1 MAGWRER
8 IYNGYVGYWAPLAL
22 LAFLT
27 GMFWIGDRSLYHKL
41 YYATLALPTLLVAL
55 VSPVRFL
62 HQLRQPYLVLFLVF
76 SLYVMLSLSWSPEQ
90 NYSKLKQPLYV
101 LMLLLAVGAMA
112 EHDMRRLVQ
121 CVALA
126 AIFASLCALI
136 TMLMYGMDENRPD
149 RLEGMGALYNP
160 LLTTHVY
167 GFFTVM
173 VMGALV
179 TSRRCFAV
187 KLSMFVALLC
197 LLFLTGSR
205 TPLLALLVCVG
216 WLVLLL
222 GDRRVVVLAA
232 VVSLAIMLGFW
243 GVDYNPLERGL
254 SYRPFIWQ
262 DAWRQ
267 TLPVLWLGHGYDAS
281 IDIYLSDRDYLLA
294 DTHNLTLGVIYQT
307 GLVGGV
313 MWLSLYVYG
322 FSQAWR
328 YRSSGLVIIS
338 SVLLVYG
345 FMAGMTEG
353 SAFMS
358 RPKEHWFIIWIPI
371 ALHFAV
377 LRKVGT
383 GMKGASA

>member
-1 MAGWRER
+1 MGWRER
-8 IYNGYVGYWAPLAL
+8 IYNGYVEYWAPLAF
-22 LAFLT
+22 LALLT
-27 GMFWIGDRSLYHKL
+27 GMFWVGDRSLYHKL

-55 VSPVRFL
+55 VSPARFL
-62 HQLRQPYLVLFLVF
+62 HQLRQPYLILFLVF
-76 SLYVMLSLSWSPEQ
+76 SLYVMLSLFWSPGPD
-90 NYSKLKQPLYV
+90 YSKLKHPLYV

-126 AIFASLCALI
+126 AVFASFFALI
-136 TMLMYGMDENRPD
+136 TMLMYGMDEKRPV
-149 RLEGMGALYNP
+149 RLEGIGALYNP

-167 GFFTVM
+167 GFFAVM
-173 VMGALV
+173 AMGAMV
-179 TSRRCFAV
+179 TSLRYFVV
-187 KLSMFVALLC
+187 KLSIFVVLLC

-216 WLVLLL
+216 WLVLQV
-222 GDRRVVVLAA
+222 GDRRVVVLLV

-243 GVDYNPLERGL
+243 GMDYSPLERGV
-254 SYRPFIWQ
+254 SYRPFIWGE
-262 DAWRQ
+262 AWRQ
-267 TLPVLWLGHGYDAS
+267 ILPALWLGRGFGAS
-281 IDIYLSDRDYLLA
+281 FDVYLPNLDSWLA

-322 FSQAWR
+322 FFQAWR
-328 YRSSGLVIIS
+328 FRSSGLVIIS
-338 SVLLVYG
+338 SLLLLYG

-353 SAFMS
+353 SAFMP

-371 ALHFAV
+371 ALHFAA

-383 GMKGASA
+383 GKNGAAA